1 MMAKASSWM
10 GLGTG
15 RRKSSVARVYLKPGS
30 GEIEVNGMPSR
41 EYFKRDVLQ
50 MVIEQPLKA
59 TQTLER
65 YDIKANIYGG
75 GLTGQAG
82 ALRHGIARALLEI
95 DPKHRQLLRS
105 SGFLTRDPRSKE
117 RKKYGQRGARARF
130 QFSKR

>member
-1 MMAKASSWM
+1 MTK
-10 GLGTG
+10 GTNYLGTGTG
-15 RRKSSVARVYLKPGS
+15 RRKTSIARVYIKPGT
-30 GEIEVNGMPSR
+30 GVIEVNGLPSR

-50 MVIEQPLKA
+50 MMIEQPLQMTA
-59 TQTLER
+59 THDR

-82 ALRHGIARALLEI
+82 ALRHGIARALVEI
-95 DPKHRQLLRS
+95 DPKHQSPLRQG
-105 SGFLTRDPRSKE
+105 GFLTRDPRRRE